1 MKKIICLGL
10 LGTAQTAVPR
20 RADSQRNR
28 GVQQAMLRLVVQP
41 LRAGAGK
48 IPGDGR
54 QVRIHFDRLL
64 SSTIRHLSFS
74 TKKSEIPAHLFLQQ

>member
-41 LRAGAGK
+41 VRPGAGEV
-48 IPGDGR
+48 PRDGR
-54 QVRIHFDRLL
+54 PEQRAAGRTQPGLHTGTGTGIISYL
-64 SSTIRHLSFS
+64 
-74 TKKSEIPAHLFLQQ
+74 

>member
-1 MKKIICLGL
+1 MKQMPFSNLNSIDEKKIICLGL

-41 LRAGAGK
+41 LGSGERP
-48 IPGDGR
+48 ISGDG
-54 QVRIHFDRLL
+54 
-64 SSTIRHLSFS
+64 
-74 TKKSEIPAHLFLQQ
+74 